1 MEHQK
6 LDILADEITKR
17 YQEMVQEVENNPNIT
32 EAEKELQRKIIYNNI
47 MENMINEMQTDSK

>member
-17 YQEMVQEVENNPNIT
+17 YQEMVQEVENNPNLT